1 MRTSRR
7 WIPTLATAVA
17 VAGAVGVS
25 VGGVAAAPAQHPE
38 SAAPGYRV
46 TALAAASQSVSL
58 TVSLP
63 LRNTATLQSLLAE
76 QVKPGSPEYRHWL
89 TPTEFQSEFGVQPQT
104 VAALRRSLARF
115 GLRVSPFGAQ
125 AVTVAGRA
133 AAVDSAFG
141 ARLAFVKRAGGE
153 TALATLRP
161 MVAPAA
167 IRAVGGV
174 VDDLSPSVRL
184 LPTSERVPA
193 NRYGPLGSYW
203 ADDLKQAYQYPAFGT
218 PSDDEADGAGTT
230 VGIVMEDSTGV
241 KDDDKYWSLEKS
253 PEPHVSIVK
262 IDGGGPYDPS
272 SGGTFEAN
280 LDVQQ
285 VGGIAPDTSII
296 QYSIPDLS
304 DQSITD
310 AYTDVVQQNKVDV
323 VSGSFGGCELV
334 YTAAYNDGTSFT
346 SILKSENNLFE
357 QADAQGITT
366 IFSSGDSGSLACP
379 PVSYFNGTG
388 GSAKFLR
395 GVETPAD
402 SPSVIAV
409 GGTNLVTAHTK
420 GSLNSAYVS
429 ENEFGDKLAPED
441 PYGTGE
447 NVSGGYWGSG
457 GGFSRIFSAPAYQPV
472 PKGSGRSVPDLAL
485 HMGGCPAG
493 ASVCARQDS
502 SDVEIIG
509 GTDTGVIGTSASA
522 PDFAGTVALMDQ
534 VANTRVGDINSELYQ
549 LAAEQKAGT
558 LPYQVFHES
567 IPGYTGYYSTAYTA
581 SYDTKPGFD
590 RVIGIGTPIVK
601 NLIFGSAGTPAA
613 GIPGTASNP

>member
-1 MRTSRR
+1 M
-7 WIPTLATAVA
+7 
-17 VAGAVGVS
+17 
-25 VGGVAAAPAQHPE
+25 
-38 SAAPGYRV
+38 
-46 TALAAASQSVSL
+46 
-58 TVSLP
+58 P
-63 LRNTATLQSLLAE
+63 LRNAAQLQSLLAG
-76 QVKPGSPEYRHWL
+76 QVSSDSPDYHHWL
-89 TPTEFQSEFGVQPQT
+89 TPSEFQSEFGVQSTT
-104 VAALRRSLARF
+104 VATLRHSLARF
-115 GLRVSPFGAQ
+115 GLEVTPFGAQ
-125 AVTVAGRA
+125 AVTVTGRA
-133 AAVDSAFG
+133 AAVNSAFH
-141 ARLAFVKRAGGE
+141 AQLAFVKRDDGQ

-161 MVAPAA
+161 MVAPEP
-167 IRAVGGV
+167 IRSVGGV
-174 VDDLSPSVRL
+174 VDDLSPIVHL

-193 NRYGPLGSYW
+193 NRSGRLGSYW
-203 ADDLKQAYQYPAFGT
+203 ADDLKQAYQYPAFGS
-218 PSDDEADGAGTT
+218 PSQHEADGAGTT
-230 VGIVMEDSTGV
+230 VGIVMEDSTGI
-241 KDDDKYWSLEKS
+241 KDDDKYWTLEKS

-262 IDGGGPYDPS
+262 IDGGGPYNPS

-285 VGGIAPDTSII
+285 VGGIAPDANII

-310 AYTDVVQQNKVDV
+310 AYTAVVQQNKVDV

-346 SILKSENNLFE
+346 STLRAENALFE

-379 PVSYFNGTG
+379 PVSYFSGSG

-395 GVETPAD
+395 AVETPAD

-409 GGTNLVTAHTK
+409 GGTNLVTAHTN

-429 ENEFGDKLAPED
+429 ENEFGDKMAPYD

-447 NVSGGYWGSG
+447 TVSGGYWGSG
-457 GGFSRIFSAPAYQPV
+457 GGFSKVFKAPAYQPV
-472 PKGSGRSVPDLAL
+472 PKGSGRSVPDIAL
-485 HMGGCPAG
+485 HMGGCPSG

-534 VANTRVGDINSELYQ
+534 VEGTRVGDINSTLYQ

-558 LPYQVFHES
+558 LASPVFHEA
-567 IPGYTGYYSTAYTA
+567 IPGFTGYYSTAYTA
-581 SYDTKPGFD
+581 SYQTKPGFD
-590 RVIGIGTPIVK
+590 QVIGVGTPIVK